1 MPEAS
6 IHTILPA
13 QSFVEG
19 FQYCPPATSTLTT
32 RSTPAILEY
41 SSLASPEIIKV
52 AVEVFTIETDGEET
66 EEVDGTVSQM
76 KDSHD
81 FDI

>member
-13 QSFVEG
+13 QSFIEG

-32 RSTPAILEY
+32 RSTPATLEY

-52 AVEVFTIETDGEET
+52 VVEVFTIETDGEDT
-66 EEVDGTVSQM
+66 EEVDGTISQM
-76 KDSHD
+76 NGLHA
-81 FDI
+81 FA